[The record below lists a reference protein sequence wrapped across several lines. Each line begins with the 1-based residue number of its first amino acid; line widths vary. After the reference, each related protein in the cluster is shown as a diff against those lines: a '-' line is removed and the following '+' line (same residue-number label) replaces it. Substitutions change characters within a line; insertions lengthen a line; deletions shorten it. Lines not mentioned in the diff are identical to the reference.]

1 MGRFGSGE
9 VPRLV
14 VLGNVPHTFGDQAT
28 VASLPDIKLET
39 TSALDQ

>member
-14 VLGNVPHTFGDQAT
+14 VLGNVPHALGDQAT